1 MIIRV
6 AAFLVVTC
14 FTSTKIPI
22 LTPAEP
28 RAFFSQVSSRD
39 VIVRVVADVLQ
50 GAPGGGV
57 GGGGGS
63 VTGSEGGGLPGGGSQ
78 CRVKA
83 IYAFQRVDDGDF
95 MVLCFGMYVQE
106 YAPGNTQFTC
116 FTSTKMRILGMVWCF
131 ESGCMCRST
140 RQVLSLLALLVQKVL
155 IPAPVHGFGLYVQ
168 AYAV

>member
-1 MIIRV
+1 
-6 AAFLVVTC
+6 
-14 FTSTKIPI
+14 
-22 LTPAEP
+22 
-28 RAFFSQVSSRD
+28 

-63 VTGSEGGGLPGGGSQ
+63 VTGAEGGGLPGGGSQ

-106 YAPGNTQFTC
+106 YAPGTTHFTC
-116 FTSTKMRILGMVWCF
+116 FTRTKVRVLGMAWCF
-131 ESGCMCRST
+131 VSGCMCRST
-140 RQVLSLLALLVQKVL
+140 CQVILTLLALLVQKVHML
-155 IPAPVHGFGLYVQ
+155 APVRGFGLYVP
-168 AYAV
+168 AYSV